1 LHRASQ
7 GDRHRA
13 AGGHH
18 HQRGA
23 RLAGRLRAPLSGYL
37 DLVRAVVTRE
47 RTAKAQETLMEEVAE
62 FVLKKHPDAFQRV
75 PEQDAD

>member
-1 LHRASQ
+1 
-7 GDRHRA
+7 
-13 AGGHH
+13 
-18 HQRGA
+18 
-23 RLAGRLRAPLSGYL
+23 
-37 DLVRAVVTRE
+37 VRAVVTRE